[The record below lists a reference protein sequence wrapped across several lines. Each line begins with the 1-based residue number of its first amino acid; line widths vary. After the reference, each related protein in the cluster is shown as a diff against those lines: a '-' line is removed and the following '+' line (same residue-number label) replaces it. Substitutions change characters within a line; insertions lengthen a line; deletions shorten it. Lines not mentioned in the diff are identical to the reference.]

1 MLAPQFRL
9 IEARGTTVR
18 QMQLNRKRKWLLGS
32 GIAVVVLVVGAVV
45 VYVTLIKSDAP
56 PPLSL
61 QSTAVTTTGA
71 VGAADNAA
79 GSSTTS
85 ASSSNATTT
94 NLDGAWK
101 VTNASQ
107 VGYRVTEDLVGGL
120 ANNVAVGRTN
130 AVTGTVTVAGTKVTA
145 TEVSAD
151 LTKLTS
157 DSSRRDSQV
166 QDRILS
172 TRSFPTATF
181 KLSSPID
188 LTAIPAVASENKA
201 KATGDLTIH
210 GVTKRVTIDV
220 TYQLVSATEIRIL
233 GTVPIV
239 WADYK
244 IPSPTFAGVADVRDN
259 GAMEFLIVATR

>member
-1 MLAPQFRL
+1 
-9 IEARGTTVR
+9 
-18 QMQLNRKRKWLLGS
+18 MQLSRKKKWVLGS
-32 GIAVVVLVVGAVV
+32 GIGAVLLVAAVVI
-45 VYVTLIKSDAP
+45 VYVAFIRSDAP
-56 PPLSL
+56 PPLTLNSV
-61 QSTAVTTTGA
+61 AATTTRVA
-71 VGAADNAA
+71 AADNAPAATAAA
-79 GSSTTS
+79 GASTTTR
-85 ASSSNATTT
+85 AAASNASTS

-101 VTNASQ
+101 ITNASQ
-107 VGYRVTEDLVGGL
+107 VGYRVTEDLIGGL

-130 AVTGTVTVAGTKVTA
+130 AVTGTVTVAGTKVTTVDA
-145 TEVSAD
+145 SAD

-157 DSSRRDSQV
+157 DSSRRDGQV

-172 TRSFPTATF
+172 TRTFPTATF

-188 LTAIPAVASENKA
+188 FSSIPAVGAENKG

-210 GVTKRVTIDV
+210 GVTKNVTIDV

-233 GTVPIV
+233 GTVPMV

>member
-1 MLAPQFRL
+1 
-9 IEARGTTVR
+9 
-18 QMQLNRKRKWLLGS
+18 MQLSRTKKWALGS
-32 GIAVVVLVVGAVV
+32 GIGVVLLVAGIVI
-45 VYVTLIKSDAP
+45 VYVAFIKSDAP
-56 PPLSL
+56 PPLTLSSVASTTAPPVSAADIASPTTTATAGA
-61 QSTAVTTTGA
+61 STA
-71 VGAADNAA
+71 
-79 GSSTTS
+79 S
-85 ASSSNATTT
+85 AT

-101 VTNASQ
+101 ITTASQ

-145 TEVSAD
+145 VEATAD
-151 LTKLTS
+151 LTKLAS
-157 DSSRRDSQV
+157 DSSRRDGQV
-166 QDRILS
+166 QTRILNTS
-172 TRSFPTATF
+172 KFPTATF

-188 LTAIPAVASENKA
+188 FASIPAVGAENKS

-220 TYQLVSATEIRIL
+220 TYQLISANEIRIL

-239 WADYK
+239 WADYD

>member
-1 MLAPQFRL
+1 
-9 IEARGTTVR
+9 
-18 QMQLNRKRKWLLGS
+18 MQISRSKKWLLGS
-32 GIAVVVLVVGAVV
+32 GIAAVLLVIGAVV
-45 VYVTLIKSDAP
+45 VYVTVIKSDAP
-56 PPLSL
+56 PPLTL
-61 QSTAVTTTGA
+61 TSTATTPA
-71 VGAADNAA
+71 VSAADNA
-79 GSSTTS
+79 SPTTTS
-85 ASSSNATTT
+85 ANSSATVA

-101 VTNASQ
+101 VTNASV

-145 TEVSAD
+145 VDASAD

-157 DSSRRDSQV
+157 DSSRRDGQV
-166 QDRILS
+166 QTRILN
-172 TRSFPTATF
+172 TAQFPTATF

-188 LTAIPAVASENKA
+188 FGSIPAVGVENKA
-201 KATGDLTIH
+201 KATGDLNIH
-210 GVTKRVTIDV
+210 GVTKQVTIDV

>member
-1 MLAPQFRL
+1 MLTPP
-9 IEARGTTVR
+9 ARGIAEALPMTDR
-18 QMQLNRKRKWLLGS
+18 EQMQLSRTKKWALGS
-32 GIAVVVLVVGAVV
+32 GVAAVLLIVGIVV
-45 VYVTLIKSDAP
+45 VYFAFIKSDAP
-56 PPLSL
+56 PPLTLNSVA
-61 QSTAVTTTGA
+61 STTPAVS
-71 VGAADNAA
+71 AADNSTPTTTAA
-79 GSSTTS
+79 
-85 ASSSNATTT
+85 AASNASTS

-101 VTNASQ
+101 ITNASQ

-130 AVTGTVTVAGTKVTA
+130 AVTGTVTVSGTKVTA
-145 TEVSAD
+145 AEATAD

-157 DSSRRDSQV
+157 DSSRRDGQV

-172 TRSFPTATF
+172 TRTFPHATF
-181 KLSSPID
+181 KLSSPIE
-188 LTAIPAVASENKA
+188 LTSLPAVGAENKA

-210 GVTKRVTIDV
+210 GVTKRITIDV